1 MIRGKCPVCKKESVE
16 IVEGSHNF
24 LDSDE
29 IAAILKDHPSWDK
42 EKDLCEACVDHYKMH
57 H

>member
-1 MIRGKCPVCKKESVE
+1 MIRGKCPVCNKESVE